1 MKPELEANAGA
12 ERPARKPMILES
24 ETISKLPEPS
34 PVRSSDLLAG
44 ESELHKRNA
53 PLLDRIAHERDL
65 CRNEG
70 ANDIA
75 ELLDEA
81 GKAIN
86 EMWEQLLGYGYG
98 VDVLHRVCGLPESE
112 RMDDICDYIEK
123 MKGEK

>member
-1 MKPELEANAGA
+1 MNEPKATEPA
-12 ERPARKPMILES
+12 ESA
-24 ETISKLPEPS
+24 
-34 PVRSSDLLAG
+34 VRSSDLLAG

-98 VDVLHRVCGLPESE
+98 VDVLHRACGLPESE